1 MDLLTS
7 LTDKS
12 LVFVEEAAGEA
23 NFQRLETIRQYALEK
38 FLETGEVEAVRDRH
52 LDFFV
57 ALAEQAEPEL
67 TGPAQQ
73 MWTARLE
80 REQENIRAALRW
92 AEARD
97 PLAGVR
103 IVSALRWFWDAH
115 EHYVDAFRVT
125 GWHGL
130 WNARKS
136 GCRPASVPVRSACW
150 RSSVSRA
157 TI

>member
-1 MDLLTS
+1 YDLLSEPERTLFRRMSIFAGGCTLDAAETVCAGGDISADDVLELLTS

-73 MWTARLE
+73 MWTAR
-80 REQENIRAALRW
+80 
-92 AEARD
+92 
-97 PLAGVR
+97 
-103 IVSALRWFWDAH
+103 
-115 EHYVDAFRVT
+115 
-125 GWHGL
+125 
-130 WNARKS
+130 
-136 GCRPASVPVRSACW
+136 
-150 RSSVSRA
+150 
-157 TI
+157 